1 MKRRVLSLA
10 LTAMMPSA
18 AMVGCGSGGND
29 SNSGTNNSTEGK
41 TLELYYQKTNVDQF
55 QKIVEQMTMK
65 KTQKI
70 LQWSSM
76 RLLLI
81 LQNRCFKQEWPQK
94 NTWISYNIGPRRRN
108 SDFRLRLGLSRIYQ
122 MKIWVDNVVESYKEI
137 SSVDGKLYSLPL
149 AANTHG
155 GCIQ

>member
-1 MKRRVLSLA
+1 M
-10 LTAMMPSA
+10 
-18 AMVGCGSGGND
+18 
-29 SNSGTNNSTEGK
+29 
-41 TLELYYQKTNVDQF
+41 
-55 QKIVEQMTMK
+55 
-65 KTQKI
+65 
-70 LQWSSM
+70 
-76 RLLLI
+76 LLI

-149 AANTHG
+149 AANTMGVAYNKTMFSENNWDIPTTWAEFISLCGNHG
-155 GCIQ
+155 YQQGSLRLYFQMVIRTRFPKNGI